1 MDDEGRGGG
10 GFEKPT
16 VRDAPRPLSR
26 GAAPSFGLRSDGN
39 GAERVKAVDR
49 PVESNPS
56 VGEAGEGTG
65 RAFYPASSAVA
76 RFSTWAGLAGAG
88 WARCQP
94 VGAW

>member
-1 MDDEGRGGG
+1 MLWSVDDEGRGGG

-49 PVESNPS
+49 SSRTVEP
-56 VGEAGEGTG
+56 ERG
-65 RAFYPASSAVA
+65 RGQAALFIRLHSAVA
-76 RFSTWAGLAGAG
+76 SLFHVAGAG